1 MAERA
6 ISIGTLSAWTGSK
19 VETVRY
25 YERIGLMPE
34 PPRRGR
40 YRSYDAQAVTRLGF
54 IRRARDLGFTL
65 NETRELLALST
76 GGSRACR
83 DARAVAASHL
93 QDVRSRIA
101 DLRRIERVLAERL
114 RACDFGHPP
123 VCPLIDSLFN
133 DAGIASDLTTR
144 TRGSASNP
152 MLSPS
157 RARPADQARLPNLG
171 GR

>member
-133 DAGIASDLTTR
+133 DARIAIGRERLGSDH
-144 TRGSASNP
+144 
-152 MLSPS
+152 
-157 RARPADQARLPNLG
+157 
-171 GR
+171 

>member
-34 PPRRGR
+34 P
-40 YRSYDAQAVTRLGF
+40 QAVTRLGF

-123 VCPLIDSLFN
+123 VCPLIDSLFD
-133 DAGIASDLTTR
+133 DARIAIGRERLGSDH
-144 TRGSASNP
+144 
-152 MLSPS
+152 
-157 RARPADQARLPNLG
+157 
-171 GR
+171 